1 MDFGGI
7 AFDEEGS
14 RLAIALGIGLLLGV
28 ERERRKQRGGGSG
41 FAGIRT
47 FALVSLLG
55 GIAMVLGSEAVLA
68 VSLAFVAAAV
78 LIAYAL
84 TNRTDIGLTT
94 EVALLVA
101 FLLGALAIEE
111 PQLAS
116 GLAVVVT
123 ILLAART
130 QIHRFVNQALTEQEV
145 HDGLLF
151 AGAAL
156 VVLPLVPN
164 ESLGPY
170 DAFNPFT
177 VWRLVVIVMAIGAVG
192 YVAVRMLGPRYGLPL
207 AGLSSGFVS
216 SSATIAAMGSRA
228 QREPELMR
236 AAVAGGVFSTVAT
249 VAQALIIVGATNRE
263 TLREIAPA
271 MAAAGIV
278 ALAYGV
284 LFGLRAFRETGDE
297 PHEAKGRAFEPRTAV
312 LFALTVTAVLFVSAA
327 LNDWLG
333 SSGVTISAA
342 AAGFADAHS
351 PMVGVASLV
360 AAGKLSPADG
370 AIAIM
375 ASLTTNSVTKCIL
388 AFTSG
393 GRVYAR
399 DLIPGVIAV
408 IAAAWAGLAAWESFG
423 V

>member
-1 MDFGGI
+1 MDFASI
-7 AFDEEGS
+7 ADEEGW
-14 RLAIALGIGLLLGV
+14 RLAVALGIGLLLGV
-28 ERERRKQRGGGSG
+28 ERERRKRSGGGAS

-47 FALVSLLG
+47 FALTALLG
-55 GIAMVLGSEAVLA
+55 GIAMALGSEAVLA
-68 VSLAFVAAAV
+68 VALAFVGAAV
-78 LIAYAL
+78 LIAYS
-84 TNRTDIGLTT
+84 TGDQKDRGLTT

-101 FLLGALAIEE
+101 FLLGALAIEQ

-116 GLAVVVT
+116 GLAVAVA
-123 ILLAART
+123 ILLAAKT

-156 VVLPLVPN
+156 VVLPLVPD
-164 ESLGPY
+164 EDMGPY
-170 DAFNPFT
+170 DAINPFT

-192 YVAVRMLGPRYGLPL
+192 YIAVRTLGPRFGLPL
-207 AGLSSGFVS
+207 AGFASGFVS

-228 QREPELMR
+228 KREPELMR

-263 TLREIAPA
+263 TLREIVPA
-271 MAAAGIV
+271 MVAAGAIAV
-278 ALAYGV
+278 AYGV

-297 PHEAKGRAFEPRTAV
+297 PHEARGRAFEPKTA
-312 LFALTVTAVLFVSAA
+312 LIFALTVTAVLFVSAA

-360 AAGKLSPADG
+360 AAGKLSPTDG

-375 ASLTTNSVTKCIL
+375 ASLSTNSVTKCVL
-388 AFTSG
+388 AYTAG
-393 GRVYAR
+393 GRIYAR

-408 IAAAWAGLAAWESFG
+408 IIAAWAGLLAWESI
-423 V
+423 